1 MLRKL
6 LNKIKAIRFAKSE
19 KHKVYLNG
27 SLLNAFYKTK
37 SIFIHIPK
45 TAGTSLVQ
53 SIYGDVSAEGH
64 RNIEFYKNIF
74 SNELPNFFKFC
85 FVRNPYDRLYSS
97 YKFLQKG
104 GMNKNDAKSFDTHL
118 KQYADFEDFVLNGL
132 TKALLK
138 EIIHFIPQTHFI
150 CNGKGLVLVDFIGK
164 FENLKQD
171 IGKLEKKLDLEIIL
185 PHLNSN
191 KKENYL
197 SIYTDEMLEKV
208 KEFYEN
214 DFKILGY

>member
-64 RNIEFYKNIF
+64 RNIEF
-74 SNELPNFFKFC
+74 
-85 FVRNPYDRLYSS
+85 
-97 YKFLQKG
+97 
-104 GMNKNDAKSFDTHL
+104 
-118 KQYADFEDFVLNGL
+118 
-132 TKALLK
+132 
-138 EIIHFIPQTHFI
+138 
-150 CNGKGLVLVDFIGK
+150 
-164 FENLKQD
+164 
-171 IGKLEKKLDLEIIL
+171 
-185 PHLNSN
+185 
-191 KKENYL
+191 
-197 SIYTDEMLEKV
+197 
-208 KEFYEN
+208 
-214 DFKILGY
+214 